1 MSMAF
6 QSSTTGMHKHI
17 KRGYT
22 EAWTPRKGINTFGK
36 KSDFKN
42 ALPTLKIM
50 SNGTVGLF

>member
-50 SNGTVGLF
+50 SNGTAGLF